1 MNLILSSEAEKN
13 FRKLQRNI
21 QKKVHEKLVYLS
33 CKSDPISYA
42 KILTNYSTGR
52 YRFRI
57 GDYRATFDVKDD
69 VIYILRIQHRKDIY
83 RKK

>member
-1 MNLILSSEAEKN
+1 MNLILSSEAEKD
-13 FRKLQRNI
+13 FRKLERNR
-21 QKKVHEKLVYLS
+21 QKKIHEKLIYFS

-42 KILTNYSTGR
+42 KRLTSYSTGK

-57 GDYRATFDVKDD
+57 GDYRATFDVKND
-69 VIYILRIQHRKDIY
+69 VIYILKIQHRKDIY